1 MNNLPPM
8 MLAFQEALPCV
19 FIAAVVLVPLLW
31 TLAMYNSLVRANQ
44 HVKEAWA
51 QIDVELKRRY
61 DLVPNLVQTV
71 KGYAKHEQETLE
83 LAIKARNQ
91 ARDDVHDGPVEQARD
106 ENTISRTV
114 GRLLAIA
121 EDYPDLKADK
131 HFLELQHELAN
142 TEDRIQR
149 VRRFYNGNVRD
160 LNTKV
165 QVFPTNLFAGMF
177 GFTQAEYFEIEPMMR
192 QSVDVQID

>member
-1 MNNLPPM
+1 MSHLTPLV
-8 MLAFQEALPCV
+8 LALQEVIPCV
-19 FIAAVVLVPLLW
+19 FIVAVVVVPLLW
-31 TLAMYNSLVRANQ
+31 VLAMYNSLVRANQ
-44 HVKEAWA
+44 HVKESWS

-61 DLVPNLVQTV
+61 DLVPNLVETV
-71 KGYAKHEQETLE
+71 KGYAKHEKETLE
-83 LAIKARNQ
+83 LAINARNH
-91 ARDDVHDGPVEQARD
+91 ARDTQQGPVDQAHD
-106 ENTISRTV
+106 ENTMARAVSQ
-114 GRLLAIA
+114 LLAIA
-121 EDYPDLKADK
+121 EDYPDLKADR
-131 HFLELQHELAN
+131 HFLELQNELAN

-192 QSVDVQID
+192 KPVDVTID